1 MALSLETL
9 LLAKQLG
16 GGSGGGGEGGT
27 TNYNQLTNK
36 PSINGVTLSGNKSLS
51 DLGAL
56 VTADISITT
65 IEGGHNV
72 NFGGGKTFNVMDGD
86 DGILSDTITTIWTG
100 TQAQY
105 DAITTKDTNTLYF
118 IKEE

>member
-16 GGSGGGGEGGT
+16 GSSGGGGEGGT

-51 DLGAL
+51 DLGAMS
-56 VTADISITT
+56 A
-65 IEGGHNV
+65 E
-72 NFGGGKTFNVMDGD
+72 DGV
-86 DGILSDTITTIWTG
+86 SSETITTIWAG
-100 TQAQY
+100 TQAEY
-105 DAITTKDTNTLYF
+105 DLIATKDIRTLYF